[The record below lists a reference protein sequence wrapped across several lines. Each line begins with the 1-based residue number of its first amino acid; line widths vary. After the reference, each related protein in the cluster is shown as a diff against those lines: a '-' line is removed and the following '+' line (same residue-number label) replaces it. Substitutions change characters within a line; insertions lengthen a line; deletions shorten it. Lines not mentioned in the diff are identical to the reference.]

1 LFAIVAAK
9 QSAGNL
15 IYLDGITIT
24 VRRNKITKKLEEL
37 FDLPSSDN
45 DTEVNTYSKLT
56 IDETKSALIEI
67 DNTIDKIDAALPGVR
82 DLDNSD
88 EELDELATM
97 AKDSFNDLSDLGM
110 QVDSRYASEIF
121 AVAGAMLGHALTAKT
136 AKMNKKLKMIQL
148 QLQKAKL
155 DLDREKRA
163 GDTEEESVE
172 TAEGQVLSR
181 NDLLDRLIGTR
192 DQKNKPA

>member
-1 LFAIVAAK
+1 M
-9 QSAGNL
+9 
-15 IYLDGITIT
+15 T
-24 VRRNKITKKLEEL
+24 RRLEEL
-37 FDLPSSDN
+37 FDLPSSTA
-45 DTEVNTYSKLT
+45 DT
-56 IDETKSALIEI
+56 DETVPDIAATQYSITEI
-67 DNTIDKIDAALPGVR
+67 DSAIDKIDAALPGIR
-82 DLDNSD
+82 DLETSD
-88 EELDELATM
+88 KEMDDLAVKATETF
-97 AKDSFNDLSDLGM
+97 DDLMDLGM

-155 DLDREKRA
+155 DLDKEKAA
-163 GDTEEESVE
+163 GQADDDVPAA

-181 NDLLDRLIGTR
+181 NDLLERLIGTR

>member
-1 LFAIVAAK
+1 M
-9 QSAGNL
+9 
-15 IYLDGITIT
+15 
-24 VRRNKITKKLEEL
+24 
-37 FDLPSSDN
+37 PSSDN
-45 DTEVNTYSKLT
+45 DETIDTYSKLT
-56 IDETKSALIEI
+56 LDETKTALIDI
-67 DNTIDKIDAALPGVR
+67 DNTIDKIDAALPGIQ
-82 DLDNSD
+82 DLYKSD

-155 DLDREKRA
+155 DLDKEKLS
-163 GDTEEESVE
+163 GKNEDDTETIE

-181 NDLLDRLIGTR
+181 NDLLERLIGTR
-192 DQKNKPA
+192 DQKNKQA

>member
-1 LFAIVAAK
+1 M
-9 QSAGNL
+9 
-15 IYLDGITIT
+15 T
-24 VRRNKITKKLEEL
+24 RKLEAL
-37 FDLPSSDN
+37 FDLPSSDSED
-45 DTEVNTYSKLT
+45 DTSLGKLT
-56 IDETKSALIEI
+56 IEDTKTALIEI
-67 DNTIDKIDAALPGVR
+67 DATIDKIDAALPGVR

-97 AKDSFNDLSDLGM
+97 AKDSFRDLSDLAFN
-110 QVDSRYASEIF
+110 VDSRYASEIF

-155 DLDREKRA
+155 DLDREKRT
-163 GDTEEESVE
+163 GDNEPESVE

-192 DQKNKPA
+192 DQKNKQA

>member
-1 LFAIVAAK
+1 M
-9 QSAGNL
+9 
-15 IYLDGITIT
+15 T
-24 VRRNKITKKLEEL
+24 RKLEEL
-37 FDLPSSDN
+37 FDLPSSVN
-45 DTEVNTYSKLT
+45 DETIDTYSKLT
-56 IDETKSALIEI
+56 LDETKTALIEI
-67 DNTIDKIDAALPGVR
+67 DNAIDKIDAALPGVR

-155 DLDREKRA
+155 DLDKEKLSNKVTD
-163 GDTEEESVE
+163 GEVIE

-181 NDLLDRLIGTR
+181 NDLLERLLGAR
-192 DQKNKPA
+192 EQKDKQA

>member
-1 LFAIVAAK
+1 M
-9 QSAGNL
+9 
-15 IYLDGITIT
+15 
-24 VRRNKITKKLEEL
+24 TKKLEDL
-37 FDLPSSDN
+37 FDLPSSTA
-45 DTEVNTYSKLT
+45 DT
-56 IDETKSALIEI
+56 DETVPDIATTQYAITEI
-67 DNTIDKIDAALPGVR
+67 DNAIDKIDAALPGVR
-82 DLDNSD
+82 DLEASD
-88 EELDELATM
+88 GDMDELAQKATETF
-97 AKDSFNDLSDLGM
+97 DDLMDLGM

-148 QLQKAKL
+148 QLQKARL

-163 GDTEEESVE
+163 GDTEVESVE

>member
-1 LFAIVAAK
+1 M
-9 QSAGNL
+9 
-15 IYLDGITIT
+15 
-24 VRRNKITKKLEEL
+24 TKKLEDL
-37 FDLPSSDN
+37 FDLPSSTT
-45 DTEVNTYSKLT
+45 DT
-56 IDETKSALIEI
+56 DETVPDIVTTQYAITEI
-67 DNTIDKIDAALPGVR
+67 DNAIDKIDAALPGVR
-82 DLDNSD
+82 DLEASD
-88 EELDELATM
+88 GDMDELAQKATETF
-97 AKDSFNDLSDLGM
+97 DDLMDLGM

-155 DLDREKRA
+155 DLDREKRVDA
-163 GDTEEESVE
+163 NDEESVE

-192 DQKNKPA
+192 DQKNKQA

>member
-1 LFAIVAAK
+1 M
-9 QSAGNL
+9 
-15 IYLDGITIT
+15 
-24 VRRNKITKKLEEL
+24 TKKLEDL
-37 FDLPSSDN
+37 FDLPSSTA
-45 DTEVNTYSKLT
+45 DT
-56 IDETKSALIEI
+56 DETVPDIAATQYSITEI
-67 DNTIDKIDAALPGVR
+67 DSAIDKIDAALPGIR
-82 DLDNSD
+82 DLEASD
-88 EELDELATM
+88 GDMDELALKATETF
-97 AKDSFNDLSDLGM
+97 DDLMDLGM

-155 DLDREKRA
+155 DLDKEKRA
-163 GDTEEESVE
+163 GASEEEDVE

-192 DQKNKPA
+192 DQKNKQA

>member
-1 LFAIVAAK
+1 M
-9 QSAGNL
+9 
-15 IYLDGITIT
+15 
-24 VRRNKITKKLEEL
+24 TKKLEDL
-37 FDLPSSDN
+37 FDLPSSTA
-45 DTEVNTYSKLT
+45 DT
-56 IDETKSALIEI
+56 DETVPDIATTQYAITEI
-67 DNTIDKIDAALPGVR
+67 DNAIDKIDAALPGVR
-82 DLDNSD
+82 DLEASD
-88 EELDELATM
+88 GDMDELAQKATETF
-97 AKDSFNDLSDLGM
+97 DDLMDLGM

-148 QLQKAKL
+148 QLQKARL

-163 GDTEEESVE
+163 GDNEEESVE

-192 DQKNKPA
+192 GQKNKPA

>member
-1 LFAIVAAK
+1 M
-9 QSAGNL
+9 
-15 IYLDGITIT
+15 
-24 VRRNKITKKLEEL
+24 TKKLEDL
-37 FDLPSSDN
+37 FDLPSSTA
-45 DTEVNTYSKLT
+45 DT
-56 IDETKSALIEI
+56 DETVPDIATTQYAITEI
-67 DNTIDKIDAALPGVR
+67 DNAIDKIDAALPGVR
-82 DLDNSD
+82 DLEASD
-88 EELDELATM
+88 GDMDELAQKATETF
-97 AKDSFNDLSDLGM
+97 DDLMDLGM

-155 DLDREKRA
+155 DLDREKAA
-163 GDTEEESVE
+163 GANDDDEAVE